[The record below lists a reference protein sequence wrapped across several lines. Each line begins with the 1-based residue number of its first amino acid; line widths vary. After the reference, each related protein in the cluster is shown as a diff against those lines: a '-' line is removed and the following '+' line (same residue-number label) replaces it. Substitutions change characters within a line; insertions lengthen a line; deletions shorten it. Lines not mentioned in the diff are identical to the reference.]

1 MSTLHAHVM
10 KDGVGL
16 RIWESS
22 QVVEWTKHH
31 SCPFMYSTDV
41 LTCQSGHRGSRV
53 GSRQAGRKLLVHFF
67 LAPCHSCVHMGGAL
81 EMASDQ

>member
-31 SCPFMYSTDV
+31 SCPFMYSTDM
-41 LTCQSGHRGSRV
+41 C
-53 GSRQAGRKLLVHFF
+53 LLVNQVIEV
-67 LAPCHSCVHMGGAL
+67 LG
-81 EMASDQ
+81 